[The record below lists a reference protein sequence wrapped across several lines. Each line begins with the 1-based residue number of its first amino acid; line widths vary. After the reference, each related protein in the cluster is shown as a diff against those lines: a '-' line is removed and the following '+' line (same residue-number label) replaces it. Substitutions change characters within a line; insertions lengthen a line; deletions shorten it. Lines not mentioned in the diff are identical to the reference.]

1 MLRRSLPGELL
12 RSLCGPQG
20 TGEGGA
26 AGERPLLAGG
36 HGRGGTPGPVPNPEV
51 KPPSADGTAEEV
63 RGRAGRRRP
72 TRGVFLFP
80 HSEGRAP
87 ARQDGARGPFSCAHG
102 GFFRFSRVQDGLHA
116 WRGAPWAT
124 GTAALGSFFPPQK
137 VEGAGG
143 LRFFDGASSTSTW
156 IHRGC
161 VGVSSE
167 ADLCQ
172 GLFLGSVNG
181 LLDLLMYPLLYNNV
195 DGFIGRLF
203 LADG

>member
-72 TRGVFLFP
+72 TRGVFPLTQRGQGP
-80 HSEGRAP
+80 RAP
-87 ARQDGARGPFSCAHG
+87 GRRAGAFFVCAWRILQVLSGSGRSPRLAWGSLGDGNRGSGFLLPAAEG
-102 GFFRFSRVQDGLHA
+102 GGCGGPPIFRWGELYLDVDSPRLCRRVQ
-116 WRGAPWAT
+116 RSRPMSRIISR
-124 GTAALGSFFPPQK
+124 LG
-137 VEGAGG
+137 EW
-143 LRFFDGASSTSTW
+143 TT
-156 IHRGC
+156 
-161 VGVSSE
+161 
-167 ADLCQ
+167 
-172 GLFLGSVNG
+172 
-181 LLDLLMYPLLYNNV
+181 
-195 DGFIGRLF
+195 
-203 LADG
+203 